1 MELYVSPYL
10 EMLAEQRGYSEH
22 TLAAYQRDLVEFFA
36 IVAAK
41 NLPATRLHLREVG
54 RYVAELRKKG
64 NVTRTIVRKI
74 SCLKMFYQWCVDEG
88 WISHNPF
95 VALEMPRLTKPLPKV
110 LSVEDVANLLNQPN
124 LSLGQKVLLECLYGC
139 GLRISEL
146 LALTWQ
152 NIHIDTNDMGYLTC
166 MGKGGKERLVPL
178 TPPACQLLTQ
188 WRGSALIPITPKSLV
203 FDPNRF
209 GEDMAPRGQL
219 NRRVV
224 WGWLK
229 TLGEKIGKD
238 ISPHTFR
245 HSFATHLLAGGAD
258 LRTVQQLLG
267 HADIATTQWYTH
279 ITQAQAKNAHTQA
292 FS

>member
-1 MELYVSPYL
+1 MSPYL
-10 EMLAEQRGYSEH
+10 EMLTEQRGYSEH
-22 TLAAYQRDLVEFFA
+22 TLAAYQRDLVEFFTIA
-36 IVAAK
+36 NAK
-41 NLPATRLHLREVG
+41 NLPAARLHLRDVG
-54 RYVAELRKKG
+54 RYVAELRQKG

-110 LSVEDVANLLNQPN
+110 LSVEDVAKLLNQPH

-152 NIHIDTNDMGYLTC
+152 NIHLDASDTGYLTC

-178 TPPACQLLTQ
+178 TPPACQLLNQ
-188 WRGSALIPITPKSLV
+188 WRGCALIPITPKSLV

-229 TLGEKIGKD
+229 LLGEQIGKD

-279 ITQAQAKNAHTQA
+279 ITQAQAKSAHSQA
-292 FS
+292 FN